1 MSDRLRI
8 TMLGSGTSTGVPVVS
23 CDCAVC
29 TSEDPRNRRLRPGL
43 AIESNG
49 RVILVDTPTDLRQQA
64 LLFGLS
70 RVDAVLFTH
79 PHADHI
85 FGLDEIRVFNFR
97 QGTDIPCYGDEAT
110 LTALRRTFAY
120 AFEPGQEGGGKPRI
134 DLIPVEPAAGA
145 FSLFDLEILPI
156 PVFHGSMPVLGY
168 RVGEF
173 AYVTDCNRIPEESLE
188 RLEGVR
194 TLVLGALRYRPH
206 STHFS
211 IAEAVSVSRRIGAE
225 RTIFTHLSHEVDH
238 GNLRDP
244 LPTEGIEL
252 GYDGL
257 QLRI

>member
-1 MSDRLRI
+1 MSGRLRI

-29 TSEDPRNRRLRPGL
+29 TSDDPRNRRLRPGL
-43 AIESNG
+43 KIETDEG
-49 RVILVDTPTDLRQQA
+49 VVLIDTPTDLRQQA

-70 RVDAVLFTH
+70 RIDAVLFTH

-85 FGLDEIRVFNFR
+85 FGLDEVRVFNFR
-97 QGTDIPCYGDEAT
+97 QGTDIPCYGSQET
-110 LTALRRTFAY
+110 LSALRRTFAY
-120 AFEPGQEGGGKPRI
+120 AFEPGDEGGGKPRL
-134 DLIPVEPAAGA
+134 DLIPIDPGDGA
-145 FSLFDLEILPI
+145 FGLLDLEILPI
-156 PVFHGSMPVLGY
+156 PAFHGSMPVLGY
-168 RVGEF
+168 RIGTF
-173 AYVTDCNRIPEESLE
+173 AYVTDCNRIPDESLA
-188 RLEGVR
+188 RLEGVE
-194 TLVLGALRYRPH
+194 TMILGALRYRPH

-211 IAEAVSVSRRIGAE
+211 IAEATEVARRLGVR